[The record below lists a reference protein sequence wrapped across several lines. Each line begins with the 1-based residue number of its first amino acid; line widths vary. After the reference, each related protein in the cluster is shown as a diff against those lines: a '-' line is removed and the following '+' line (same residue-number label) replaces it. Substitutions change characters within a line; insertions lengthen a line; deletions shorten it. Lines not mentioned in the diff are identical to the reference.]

1 MSLIVNIIL
10 ILIAM
15 GDANEAKFLIVLGGR
30 SDAEGGI
37 SSTVSSIYRF
47 ARICKSI
54 KLPR

>member
-1 MSLIVNIIL
+1 
-10 ILIAM
+10 M